1 MYKNTAVPIPVSLVR
16 KPEQIPAWG
25 KPTGV
30 KPAQLQ
36 ILKRSYYGMVKYI
49 DDNIGQVL
57 DALRER
63 QLLARTIIVFTSD
76 RGDLCGDLCGE
87 PGRLSK
93 GVPYE
98 GSARIPFLGQSGAEV
113 QPGSA

>member
-1 MYKNTAVPIPVSLVR
+1 MYKNAAVPIPVSLVR

-49 DDNIGQVL
+49 DDNVGQVL

-63 QLLARTIIVFTSD
+63 QLLARTIIVFMSD
-76 RGDLCGDLCGE
+76 RGDLCGE

-98 GSARIPFLGQSGAEV
+98 GSARIPFLGQSDVEV
-113 QPGSA
+113 QSGSA